1 MPFPLPDSSFFWS
14 SFSLSVPLLFS
25 LSWTSLIKSNC
36 VRSLNGDTARGEALQ
51 NSVGVPILECS
62 FLRIEVT
69 HHVQQTVSVHV
80 FVFLYPEG
88 NVHCAEAIKG
98 YTDCLTTNQTLAT
111 WTLESVAK
119 AIKRH
124 TDDEWI
130 DLLID
135 RYLNFEKISSYAQ
148 RI

>member
-1 MPFPLPDSSFFWS
+1 MPFPLPDSSFFRP
-14 SFSLSVPLLFS
+14 SFSCSFPLLFFVVGDG
-25 LSWTSLIKSNC
+25 SNC
-36 VRSLNGDTARGEALQ
+36 ARSLNGDTVRGEALQ

-80 FVFLYPEG
+80 FVLLYPEG
-88 NVHCAEAIKG
+88 NVHCAEVIKG
-98 YTDCLTTNQTLAT
+98 YTGCLTTDQTFVT

>member
-1 MPFPLPDSSFFWS
+1 
-14 SFSLSVPLLFS
+14 
-25 LSWTSLIKSNC
+25 
-36 VRSLNGDTARGEALQ
+36 
-51 NSVGVPILECS
+51 
-62 FLRIEVT
+62 
-69 HHVQQTVSVHV
+69 
-80 FVFLYPEG
+80 
-88 NVHCAEAIKG
+88 VHCAEAIKG
-98 YTDCLTTNQTLAT
+98 YTDCLTTAQTFVT

-135 RYLNFEKISSYAQ
+135 RYLNFEKIFSYAQ